1 VGDGKSP
8 NKKIFKAKKKE
19 YPKRDKVYEKEL
31 QVKKKTVTRLN
42 PVPKEIDIMEA
53 ITVSELARKMNLK
66 ASELIGKLMS
76 MGMMVT
82 INQQIDAETA
92 SILAQ
97 EYGCKV
103 NIVSLYDE
111 TIIESAEDREEDLLP
126 RPPIVT
132 IMGHVD
138 HGKTK
143 LLDAI
148 RTSNVAAG
156 EFGGITQH
164 IGAYTVNLPQGR
176 ITFLDTPGHEAFT
189 MMRARGA
196 QITDIVVLVVAA
208 NDGVMPQTIEAVN
221 HAKEAKVPIIVA
233 INKIDLPE
241 ANPDRI
247 KQQLSDH
254 DLIPEQWGGKT
265 LYVEISALKK
275 LGIDELLDT
284 ILLQAEMLD
293 LKASYCCNAEG
304 KIIESKIDHGRG
316 IVATVLIERGTLR
329 VGDTFVAGIYPGK
342 IRAMFND
349 KGDRLEEATP
359 SMPVEILGLTG
370 IPNSGDPLH
379 VTETEKIARQIGDKR
394 QELRRLEESRNLKK
408 ITLDNLYD
416 SIKEGTV
423 QELKV
428 IIKGD
433 VHGSVEALKT
443 SLEKLSTAEIKLTVI
458 QALAGAINEG
468 DVRLAGASDA
478 IIVGFHVR
486 PTPKAQQ
493 LADIEKVEIRKY
505 NVIYDAVED
514 IRSAMEGLLAP
525 EVKEETIGLAE
536 VRDTFKVP
544 KIGLIGGCYVVSGK
558 VRRNAQ
564 VHVIRD
570 GIIIATG
577 KVSSLRRFKDDAREV
592 EAGFECGIGIDN
604 FNNLKVG
611 DQFEIFELKE
621 FAKKLGEAIHG

>member
-1 VGDGKSP
+1 
-8 NKKIFKAKKKE
+8 
-19 YPKRDKVYEKEL
+19 
-31 QVKKKTVTRLN
+31 
-42 PVPKEIDIMEA
+42 
-53 ITVSELARKMNLK
+53 
-66 ASELIGKLMS
+66 
-76 MGMMVT
+76 
-82 INQQIDAETA
+82 
-92 SILAQ
+92 
-97 EYGCKV
+97 
-103 NIVSLYDE
+103 
-111 TIIESAEDREEDLLP
+111 
-126 RPPIVT
+126 
-132 IMGHVD
+132 
-138 HGKTK
+138 
-143 LLDAI
+143 
-148 RTSNVAAG
+148 
-156 EFGGITQH
+156 
-164 IGAYTVNLPQGR
+164 
-176 ITFLDTPGHEAFT
+176 
-189 MMRARGA
+189 
-196 QITDIVVLVVAA
+196 
-208 NDGVMPQTIEAVN
+208 
-221 HAKEAKVPIIVA
+221 
-233 INKIDLPE
+233 
-241 ANPDRI
+241 
-247 KQQLSDH
+247 
-254 DLIPEQWGGKT
+254 
-265 LYVEISALKK
+265 
-275 LGIDELLDT
+275 
-284 ILLQAEMLD
+284 
-293 LKASYCCNAEG
+293 
-304 KIIESKIDHGRG
+304 
-316 IVATVLIERGTLR
+316 
-329 VGDTFVAGIYPGK
+329 
-342 IRAMFND
+342 
-349 KGDRLEEATP
+349 
-359 SMPVEILGLTG
+359 MPVEILGLTG